1 MNFRT
6 LALTTLAFFIFNGC
20 KPETNYANPDI
31 RFVAGPGFLSQDTVL
46 MLNDT
51 VNIGII
57 ADTGSDQ
64 ELTHLHISINRDSVE
79 SKIDTALFTK
89 HLEYSRIIV
98 KGIAASETW
107 TFYVRDRARRK
118 SEAISLTLGLD
129 KSSQYGK
136 IDSLTLVL
144 GAQDHPEKGSFAS
157 LANGKVY
164 NTSDAF
170 ADQGRI
176 HLVYYYDPVTG
187 DQNTV
192 ASPGANIDGSIFN
205 GPEGLSNWSVKNTT
219 RFNPAGNLTA
229 ADFDRCRNDSLLL
242 TNTFDFETGKRK
254 AKTLTPGQV
263 YSFVTDSGI
272 MGLFKVNSVTGKQDG
287 TISLTVKMKKK

>member
-1 MNFRT
+1 MKFKT
-6 LALTTLAFFIFNGC
+6 LVLTSLACFIVAGC
-20 KPETNYANPDI
+20 KPEANYANPEI
-31 RFVAGPGFLSQDTVL
+31 RFAAGPGFLSQDTIL

-107 TFYVRDRARRK
+107 TFYVRDRARRI
-118 SEAISLTLGLD
+118 SEEISLTVGLD
-129 KSSQYGK
+129 KSSQYGR
-136 IDSLTLVL
+136 IDSLKLML
-144 GAQDHPEKGSFAS
+144 GAQENSTRGSFAS
-157 LANGKVY
+157 LTSGKVY
-164 NTSDAF
+164 TTTEAYANQAL
-170 ADQGRI
+170 I

-192 ASPGANIDGSIFN
+192 ASPGANIDGSIFS
-205 GPEGLSNWSVKNTT
+205 GPEGLANWSIKNTT
-219 RFNPAGNLTA
+219 RFNPATNLTT
-229 ADFDRCRNDSLLL
+229 ADFDRCRNDSLIL

-254 AKTLTPGQV
+254 AKTLTAGQI

-272 MGLFKVNSVTGKQDG
+272 QGLFKVNSVTGKQDG